1 MKDLI
6 VFDMDGVLV
15 DVAES
20 YRATIQATV
29 HHFTGYEPSRT
40 EIQDWKNRGGYN
52 DDWKLSY
59 EFITGLGGDVRFDE
73 VVTRFQEIFHG
84 DGSNGLILK
93 ERWIAQPGTLES
105 LAATHTLGIFTGR
118 LNWEAKLTLDRFTK
132 VNFDPIMGVDN
143 VEMPK
148 PHPEGLI
155 KIRESVPHGRCWYI
169 GDTVDDAKAGKA
181 AGVPFIGIVEPHN
194 SRYDEVVRLL
204 REHGAVAILPDIN
217 TLEQSLV

>member
-29 HHFTGYEPSRT
+29 HHFTGYEPSRI

-105 LAATHTLGIFTGR
+105 LAERHILGIFTGR
-118 LNWEAKLTLDRFTK
+118 LNWEAKLTLDRFTS

-143 VEMPK
+143 VEIPK

-169 GDTVDDAKAGKA
+169 GDTVDDARAGKA